1 MTNPVSK
8 ECRAENVP
16 ARHSS
21 WIGLAIVA
29 ALFLLMAAL
38 SWRKWA
44 DVVVDFGAQLYVP
57 WRLSQGDVLYRD
69 VMYLP
74 GGPLS
79 QYFNALLF
87 KIFGVS
93 FRTLIFANL
102 TITAALLVLIYQRFL
117 AAADRWTATT
127 ICSAIVIG
135 FAFADYGD
143 RNYNYIAPYCH
154 EAFHGLALSILAIA
168 LFADG
173 IQKSNWKRVAGAG
186 FCCGLVFLTKPEIF
200 LAISATVAAGF
211 FLLFKSKPISS
222 VKTLLSF
229 LAAAV
234 APPLGFF
241 FYFLHSGNAAEAF
254 RSVTFAWLP
263 VLDTSVACGAFYK
276 WCLGLDHPL
285 ANLGK
290 MLEQFFYIAALA
302 ALYAAFFR
310 QRTNAPRN
318 RIVVLAIC
326 APLLALVSGLDW
338 TVLPSLPLIS
348 LTLCILLWT
357 DGENIPA
364 ERAPA
369 FPLLWSIFALA
380 LLAKMGLN
388 GRLWHYGFVLG
399 MPAFAGAIYL
409 LLWLLP
415 LRLEKFGVRRI
426 FFRRFVWAV
435 LVFGCVRLFMQS
447 EINYSQK
454 TFPVGENGDEIRTFD
469 ATLDPRG
476 AAIAGAMSW
485 LQTNAPPHATLA
497 VLPEGALVNYLCRRV
512 NPTGYPVWL
521 PPEIQVFG
529 QANMIA
535 AFQRRCPDYVLL
547 MQHPTSEYGMKP
559 FGAQSGF
566 GLELMQWIGKNYATA
581 ILIGSE
587 PLQSGNFGIKIL
599 KRNPAGPPQNTIENP
614 PPPN

>member
-1 MTNPVSK
+1 MSNNDSDRRRTPRSDW
-8 ECRAENVP
+8 A
-16 ARHSS
+16 
-21 WIGLAIVA
+21 GLAIVA
-29 ALFLLMAAL
+29 VLFVLMAAL

-57 WRLSQGDVLYRD
+57 WRLSQGDILYRD

-102 TITAALLVLIYQRFL
+102 TITAALLVLIYRRFL

-127 ICSAIVIG
+127 ICSAIVVG

-154 EAFHGLALSILAIA
+154 EAFHGLALSILAIV
-168 LFADG
+168 LFSDG
-173 IQKSNWKRVAGAG
+173 IQKRNWKRIAGAG

-200 LAISATVAAGF
+200 LALGATSATAF
-211 FLLFKSKPISS
+211 FLIFKSEPVFP
-222 VKTLLSF
+222 VKMLWSF
-229 LAAAV
+229 LAAAL
-234 APPLGFF
+234 APLLGFF
-241 FYFLHSGNAAEAF
+241 FYFLHLENVAEAF

-263 VLDTSVACGAFYK
+263 VLGTSVAGGVYYK

-290 MLEQFFYIAALA
+290 MLEQFFFIAALT

-310 QRTNAPRN
+310 KKINGARD
-318 RIVVLAIC
+318 RILMLALC
-326 APLLALVSGLDW
+326 VPLLALVSGLDW

-348 LTLCILLWT
+348 LTLCVLLWS
-357 DGENIPA
+357 DVKKISA

-369 FPLLWSIFALA
+369 FSLLWSVFALA

-388 GRLWHYGFVLG
+388 ARLWHYGFVLG
-399 MPAFAGAIYL
+399 MPAFVGAIFL

-415 LRLEKFGVRRI
+415 LRLEKFGVQRI
-426 FFRRFVWAV
+426 FFRRFVWAI
-435 LVFGCVRLFMQS
+435 LMFGCMRLFMQS
-447 EINYSQK
+447 EVNHRQK
-454 TFPVGENGDEIRTFD
+454 TFSVGENGDEIRTFD
-469 ATLDPRG
+469 AAIDPRG
-476 AAIAGAMSW
+476 AAIAPAMAW
-485 LQTNAPPHATLA
+485 LQTNAPSRATLT
-497 VLPEGALVNYLCRRV
+497 VLPEGALINYLCRRV

-529 QANMIA
+529 QSNMIA
-535 AFQRRCPDYVLL
+535 AFRRRSPDYVLL
-547 MQHPTSEYGMKP
+547 MQHPTAEYGVKP
-559 FGAQSGF
+559 FGEQADF
-566 GLELMQWIGKNYATA
+566 GLELMEWVGKNYDLVFQAGA
-581 ILIGSE
+581 A
-587 PLQSGNFGIKIL
+587 PLDGPNFGLQIL
-599 KRNPAGPPQNTIENP
+599 KRRPAISDFK
-614 PPPN
+614 